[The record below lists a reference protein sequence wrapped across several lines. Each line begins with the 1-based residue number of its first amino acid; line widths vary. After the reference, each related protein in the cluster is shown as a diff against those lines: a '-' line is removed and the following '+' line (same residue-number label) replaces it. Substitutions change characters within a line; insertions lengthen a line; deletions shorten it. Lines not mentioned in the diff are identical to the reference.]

1 MTSYT
6 AYIAST
12 IIQIASASLGA
23 VGFALL
29 FNLRKNKIP
38 YVMVG
43 SAAGYCIYLLLMH
56 CTASTLLSNMVA
68 AMFCTALAEF
78 YARWRKAPSTLFM
91 MSHIMPLVPGGSLFY
106 TMRSMVQQ
114 DQEACAY
121 YGAQT
126 ALAAT
131 GIAVGILAVTSIR
144 YIIMSYKRPSM
155 SNPCQK

>member
-1 MTSYT
+1 MS
-6 AYIAST
+6 I
-12 IIQIASASLGA
+12 IIQIVSASLGA

-29 FNLRKNKIP
+29 FNLRKDKVP

-43 SAAGYCIYLLLMH
+43 SAAGYSIYLLLMH
-56 CTASTLLSNMVA
+56 CTASTLLANMFA

-78 YARWRKAPSTLFM
+78 YARWRKAPSTLFI
-91 MSHIMPLVPGGSLFY
+91 MSHIMPLVPGGTLYY

-121 YGAQT
+121 YGAET

-131 GIAVGILAVTSIR
+131 GIVVGILAVTSIR
-144 YIIMSYKRPSM
+144 YIIMSYRGASAPASGE
-155 SNPCQK
+155 Q

>member
-1 MTSYT
+1 MISV
-6 AYIAST
+6 
-12 IIQIASASLGA
+12 IIQVISASLGA

-29 FNLRKNKIP
+29 FNLRKDKVP
-38 YVMVG
+38 YVMAG

-56 CTASTLLSNMVA
+56 YTASTLLSNMIA

-91 MSHIMPLVPGGSLFY
+91 MSHIMPLVPGGTLYY
-106 TMRSMVQQ
+106 TMRSMVWQ
-114 DQEACAY
+114 DQEAFTY
-121 YGAQT
+121 YGAET

-144 YIIMSYKRPSM
+144 YIIMSYRGSTAQNSHM
-155 SNPCQK
+155 H

>member
-6 AYIAST
+6 AYILSY
-12 IIQIASASLGA
+12 IIQIVSASLGA

-29 FNLRKNKIP
+29 FNLRKNKVP

-43 SAAGYCIYLLLMH
+43 AAAGYFIYLLLMH
-56 CTASTLLSNMVA
+56 FTSNTFLSNMIA
-68 AMFCTALAEF
+68 AMFCTVLAEF

-91 MSHIMPLVPGGSLFY
+91 MSHIMPLVPGGTLYY
-106 TMRSMVQQ
+106 TMRSMVLQ

-121 YGAQT
+121 YGTET

-144 YIIMSYKRPSM
+144 YIIMSYRIPNSAD
-155 SNPCQK
+155 SHAR

>member
-1 MTSYT
+1 MISV
-6 AYIAST
+6 
-12 IIQIASASLGA
+12 IIQVVSASLGA

-29 FNLRKNKIP
+29 FNLRKDKVP
-38 YVMVG
+38 YVMAG

-56 CTASTLLSNMVA
+56 YTASTLLSNMIA

-91 MSHIMPLVPGGSLFY
+91 MSHIMPLVPGGSLYY
-106 TMRSMVQQ
+106 TMRSMVWQ
-114 DQEACAY
+114 DQESFAY
-121 YGAQT
+121 YGAET

-144 YIIMSYKRPSM
+144 YIIMSYRKPDSTGSHAR
-155 SNPCQK
+155 